1 MAEGRHLEN
10 VFGYNL
16 ASYRPFWADFC
27 KIKQNG
33 ITEKGH
39 VKLTVNIANFD
50 FFCWRQPVV
59 VELMTVVCGVLLA
72 TADGQPA

>member
-1 MAEGRHLEN
+1 MSKNYNFSRWRKVAILKI

-50 FFCWRQPVV
+50 FF
-59 VELMTVVCGVLLA
+59 
-72 TADGQPA
+72 ADDNR